1 MSDHEEEI
9 LLEDIIDC
17 ANRISNWNDN
27 AKVKE
32 KIREQ
37 LAEAHCGLEESWRI
51 RGAAEERRRNE
62 RSGRPRSPLLRAR
75 SGVGAGHAARP
86 VPLPP
91 EGAGSLSPAS
101 RRRGR
106 RWKAEHRRIHGA

>member
-37 LAEAHCGLEESWRI
+37 LAEAHAAWESWRKG
-51 RGAAEERRRNE
+51 RAGAKR
-62 RSGRPRSPLLRAR
+62 
-75 SGVGAGHAARP
+75 
-86 VPLPP
+86 
-91 EGAGSLSPAS
+91 
-101 RRRGR
+101 
-106 RWKAEHRRIHGA
+106 